1 MNKSMPHAIYA
12 QNFTKSYGSFLA
24 LKGIDMEVHTGEI
37 FGFLG
42 PNGAGKT
49 TAIRCMLDMIRRDG
63 GDLRIFGQDPET
75 DPIGVRSLCG
85 YLPGELRLDENA
97 SVRSILNYLRRLRGG
112 GKTCKQKILD
122 LAERLDLNLDSK
134 VKNLSKGN
142 KQKLG
147 ITAAFMHQPKLML
160 LDEPTSGLDPLVQ
173 KTVLELVKEA
183 KESGSTVFF
192 SSHVLAEVQSV
203 ADRVAIIKNGEIV
216 EVGVTSSLLS
226 KRTWKANLKFK
237 DRESSR
243 RDELNKINGVSVNSC
258 NEVYDSYVL
267 TIQKEVDPL
276 VKYLANKEVDFLEIN
291 KPDLEEIFLSYYGD
305 QN

>member
-1 MNKSMPHAIYA
+1 MNQSMEHAIYA
-12 QNFTKSYGSFLA
+12 KNFTKSYGSFLA
-24 LKGIDMEVHTGEI
+24 LKGIDLEVRTGEI

-63 GDLRIFGQDPET
+63 GDLKILGHDPESE
-75 DPIGVRSLCG
+75 PVVVRSLCG
-85 YLPGELRLDENA
+85 YLPGELRLDENT
-97 SVRSILNYLRRLRGG
+97 SVKSTLNYLRRLRNGG
-112 GKTCKQKILD
+112 STCKEKILN
-122 LAERLDLNLDSK
+122 LAQRLDLNLASK

-147 ITAAFMHQPKLML
+147 IIAAFMHEPQLLL

-173 KTVLELVKEA
+173 QTVLELVKEA
-183 KESGSTVFF
+183 KAMGSTVFF

-203 ADRVAIIKNGEIV
+203 ADRVAIIKDGEIV

-226 KRTWKANLKFK
+226 QRTWKANLRFLNE
-237 DRESSR
+237 DSMRS
-243 RDELNKINGVSVNSC
+243 DDLNKIKGITVQSLDESDGHY
-258 NEVYDSYVL
+258 ELKIDGD
-267 TIQKEVDPL
+267 IDPL
-276 VKYLANKEVDFLEIN
+276 IKYLADHEVDYLEVN

-305 QN
+305 

>member
-1 MNKSMPHAIYA
+1 
-12 QNFTKSYGSFLA
+12 
-24 LKGIDMEVHTGEI
+24 
-37 FGFLG
+37 
-42 PNGAGKT
+42 
-49 TAIRCMLDMIRRDG
+49 
-63 GDLRIFGQDPET
+63 
-75 DPIGVRSLCG
+75 
-85 YLPGELRLDENA
+85 
-97 SVRSILNYLRRLRGG
+97 
-112 GKTCKQKILD
+112 
-122 LAERLDLNLDSK
+122 
-134 VKNLSKGN
+134 
-142 KQKLG
+142 
-147 ITAAFMHQPKLML
+147 MHQPKLML

-173 KTVLELVKEA
+173 KTVLELVKEV

-192 SSHVLAEVQSV
+192 SSHVLAEVQSI

-226 KRTWKANLKFK
+226 KRIWKANLKFK

-243 RDELNKINGVSVNSC
+243 RDELNKINGVSVKSC

-276 VKYLANKEVDFLEIN
+276 VIYLANKEVDFLEIN

>member
-1 MNKSMPHAIYA
+1 MEHAIYTK
-12 QNFTKSYGSFLA
+12 NFKKSYGSFLA
-24 LKGIDMEVHTGEI
+24 LKGIDMEVRTGEI

-63 GDLRIFGQDPET
+63 GDLKILGHDPESE
-75 DPIGVRSLCG
+75 PVIVRSLCG
-85 YLPGELRLDENA
+85 YLPGELRLDENT
-97 SVRSILNYLRRLRGG
+97 SVKSTLNYLRRLRNGG
-112 GKTCKQKILD
+112 STCKEKILN
-122 LAERLDLNLDSK
+122 LAQRLDLNLASK

-147 ITAAFMHQPKLML
+147 IIAAFMHEPQLLL

-173 KTVLELVKEA
+173 QTVLELVKEA
-183 KESGSTVFF
+183 KAMGSTVFF

-203 ADRVAIIKNGEIV
+203 ADRVAIIKDGEIV

-226 KRTWKANLKFK
+226 QRTWKANLRFLNE
-237 DRESSR
+237 DSMRS
-243 RDELNKINGVSVNSC
+243 DDLNKIKGITVQSLDESDGHY
-258 NEVYDSYVL
+258 ELKIDGD
-267 TIQKEVDPL
+267 IDPL
-276 VKYLANKEVDFLEIN
+276 IKYLADHEVDYFEVN

-305 QN
+305 